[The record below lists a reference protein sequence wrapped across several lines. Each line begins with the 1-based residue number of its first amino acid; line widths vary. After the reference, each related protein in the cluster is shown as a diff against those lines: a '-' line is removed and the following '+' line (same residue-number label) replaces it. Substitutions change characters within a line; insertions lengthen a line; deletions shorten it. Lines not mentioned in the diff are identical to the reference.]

1 MSLKELSD
9 NQIKILALKELGCS
23 FDEIS
28 DELGIAEKL
37 AIENYHYAKQKFNRT
52 IYDLDSE
59 LTEKQKN
66 ELATVLNSLKNH
78 LRELK
83 KLDEEELRKTPYND
97 LVKISKDIAGNRR
110 KRNNSTSILSGQ
122 NTKERK

>member
-52 IYDLDSE
+52 IYDIDSE

-97 LVKISKDIAGNRR
+97 LVKISKEIAEKIDVSFDENEF
-110 KRNNSTSILSGQ
+110 I
-122 NTKERK
+122 

>member
-37 AIENYHYAKQKFNRT
+37 AIENYHYAKQK
-52 IYDLDSE
+52 
-59 LTEKQKN
+59 N

-97 LVKISKDIAGNRR
+97 LVKISKDIAGKIDVSFDENEF
-110 KRNNSTSILSGQ
+110 I
-122 NTKERK
+122 